1 MWLQYLQKKPNQV
14 LPREVFEKSSHL
26 SDTLPSRCRAKQ
38 KLSKMKGPNKIFHKI
53 QEHIQLI
60 RIHQKQQ
67 TYKHKFQVTKQKEHQ
82 CYTIMLHFML
92 KFDSFTPNYVGKN
105 KISPWVF
112 FLTSPLVKQKAWKII
127 FKESYWEKN
136 CSKLRKL
143 LLNMYRKSM
152 RKGTYW
158 KVFYHQGYYHQF

>member
-1 MWLQYLQKKPNQV
+1 
-14 LPREVFEKSSHL
+14 
-26 SDTLPSRCRAKQ
+26 
-38 KLSKMKGPNKIFHKI
+38 MKGPNKIFHKI